1 MLRLNSDRPNEPKS
15 PILNYIFNAQVIHNI
30 HLSTDLPDLETPS
43 LGGTKVTL
51 TILGSPGAHI
61 SDNKDMDF
69 SKIMLK
75 MKHDMRGSYSLLW
88 IFKGGRNN
96 GLLGAAN

>member
-43 LGGTKVTL
+43 RGVLLGGTKVTDH
-51 TILGSPGAHI
+51 SVI
-61 SDNKDMDF
+61 SR
-69 SKIMLK
+69 SS
-75 MKHDMRGSYSLLW
+75 H
-88 IFKGGRNN
+88 
-96 GLLGAAN
+96 

>member
-30 HLSTDLPDLETPS
+30 HLFTDLPDLETPS

-51 TILGSPGAHI
+51 TIL
-61 SDNKDMDF
+61 
-69 SKIMLK
+69 
-75 MKHDMRGSYSLLW
+75 
-88 IFKGGRNN
+88 
-96 GLLGAAN
+96 